1 MPMDNPNDEQQ
12 KLLKVHKKIQKQGKL
27 QKQEVVFFRLF
38 TVDLWSALL
47 TKALQWCRISS
58 RCFHWNPLA

>member
-1 MPMDNPNDEQQ
+1 MDNPNDEQQ

-38 TVDLWSALL
+38 TVDL
-47 TKALQWCRISS
+47 
-58 RCFHWNPLA
+58 